1 MSSNLLEEIIR
12 RRSLILL
19 LAFNDVKLRYR
30 SSVLGFAWSFL
41 EPLLMLTV
49 LYFVFT
55 HILKSDIENFPLY
68 LLLGLIIWYMFSR
81 ATSMGLTSLVT
92 RANIIQ
98 NIYFRRE
105 IIVVSSCLTAFIM
118 MGFEFAAFAIFIV
131 AFQFV
136 PPITIVFLPLVLIV
150 LFFLSLGLSFLLSVL
165 NVYFRDIQFI
175 WQVAVQAGFFL
186 SPIFYS
192 LDIFPEN
199 IRMILSINP
208 MVHVLDIARE
218 VTLYG
223 NLPPLNSVIYLIV
236 TTFGIFMLGYAVF
249 KIKNKKIVE
258 DL

>member
-1 MSSNLLEEIIR
+1 MSYNLIEEIIH

-30 SSVLGFAWSFL
+30 SSVLGFVWSFL

-55 HILKSDIENFPLY
+55 NILKSDIENFPLY

-81 ATSMGLTSLVT
+81 ATSMGLTSLVN
-92 RANIIQ
+92 RANIIK

-118 MGFEFAAFAIFIV
+118 MGFEFAAFAVFIV

-175 WQVAVQAGFFL
+175 WQVLIQAGFFL

-192 LDIFPEN
+192 LDIFP
-199 IRMILSINP
+199 
-208 MVHVLDIARE
+208 
-218 VTLYG
+218 
-223 NLPPLNSVIYLIV
+223 
-236 TTFGIFMLGYAVF
+236 
-249 KIKNKKIVE
+249 
-258 DL
+258 